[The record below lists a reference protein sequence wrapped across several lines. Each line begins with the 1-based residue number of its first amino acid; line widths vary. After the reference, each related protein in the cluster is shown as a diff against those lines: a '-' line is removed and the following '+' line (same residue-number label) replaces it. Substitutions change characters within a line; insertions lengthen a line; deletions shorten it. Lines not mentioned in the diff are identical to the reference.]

1 MTDAAAYKQSIEKA
15 LNNPKLSE
23 ALHLFGDAYLLA
35 RENAFKGLDFE
46 QMRTE
51 LAAIKD
57 DVRMRRK
64 ELLADFIRN
73 AEAAGSKVFVAR
85 DTREANDYVI
95 ALARQK
101 NAKLIAKSKS
111 MVSEEAHLNKA
122 LEHAGIRAAE
132 TDLGEWIV
140 QLAGQRP
147 SHLVMPAIH
156 MFKEEV
162 AELFSKATGTTHAA
176 DIKTL
181 VNVAREQLRK
191 EYFNADIGLTGANFL
206 IADTGGI
213 GLVTNEGNA
222 RLCATL
228 PRVHVV
234 FAGLHKLVR
243 TMDDAIRITRLLPR
257 NATGQLLTSYI
268 TWIRGAIPTA
278 GETKE
283 QHIVLIDG
291 GREALY
297 ESPACRDAL
306 RCIQCGACANVCP
319 VYQTVGGHVFGS
331 IYISAIGIILTAFYE
346 GLDKAREITRAC
358 IGCRSCTAVC
368 PAKIDLE
375 EIILHLRNQV
385 TKEYGMGMVKNIAFK
400 GVMKNR
406 NLFHTMVKAAAKLQK
421 PMTREKEGDATVRI
435 IRHLPMHFMEKDLT
449 GWRDLPSI
457 APRSFRELFKSI
469 EQQVE
474 NPRYRVGFFV
484 GCGADFVYP
493 EVGVSLVKVLNRLGV
508 EVVFPVE
515 QNCCG
520 IPALYAGDTA
530 TGIELAKQSVKAFS
544 EANVDYVLSICPTCT
559 MGVKRDFVERLADD
573 PVWAQRALS
582 VSEKTLDASAFLEN
596 VLNASTLLKG
606 NAAQSV
612 TYHDSCHLKR
622 GNDVWREPRALLA
635 ATGYRLEEMK
645 NSDRCCGFGGT
656 YSFLS
661 HPQISRQI
669 AGDKVATIMTT
680 GVKTVAMDCPGCMI
694 MIKGS
699 VGRVDPSVRCVHT
712 VELLAEA
719 LDNEPGGSH
728 AARQAGKGAD
738 DEQSFTDR

>member
-1 MTDAAAYKQSIEKA
+1 MSNSNYKQRVEKA
-15 LNNPKLSE
+15 INNPKLSK
-23 ALHLFGDAYLLA
+23 ALHLFGDAYLIA
-35 RENAFKGLDFE
+35 RENAFRGLDFE

-51 LAAIKD
+51 LAGIKN
-57 DVRMRRK
+57 DVRTRRK
-64 ELLADFIRN
+64 ELLAQFIKN
-73 AEAAGSKVFVAR
+73 AEAAGSVVFIAK
-85 DTREANDYVI
+85 DTKEANDYVI
-95 ALARQK
+95 KLAKEK

-122 LEHAGIRAAE
+122 LEAEGIRASE

-147 SHLVMPAIH
+147 SHMVMPAIH

-162 AELFSKATGTTHAA
+162 AELFSKETGEKLSPE
-176 DIKTL
+176 IRTL
-181 VNVAREQLRK
+181 VDAARKNLRK

-228 PRVHVV
+228 PKTHIV
-234 FAGLHKLVR
+234 FAGIHKLVR
-243 TMDDAIRITRLLPR
+243 NMEDAIKVTRLLPR
-257 NATGQLLTSYI
+257 NATGQLLTSYV
-268 TWIRGAIPTA
+268 TWIKGAVPCE
-278 GETKE
+278 GESKE
-283 QHIVLIDG
+283 QHIILIDG

-297 ESPACRDAL
+297 ESSACGDAL

-346 GLDKAREITRAC
+346 GLDKAKEITRAC

-368 PAKIDLE
+368 PSGIDLE
-375 EIILHLRNQV
+375 EIILHLRGMV
-385 TKEYGMGMVKNIAFK
+385 TEKHGMGIVKNIAFK

-406 NLFHTMVKAAAKLQK
+406 GLFHSMVKAASKLQR
-421 PMTREKEGDATVRI
+421 PITADSAGTGDVKV
-435 IRHLPMHFMEKDLT
+435 IRHLPMHFMSKDLT
-449 GWRDLPSI
+449 EWRDLPSI
-457 APRSFRELFKSI
+457 AETSFRDQFKTFK
-469 EQQVE
+469 QNVK
-474 NPRYRVGFFV
+474 NPKYRVGFFV

-493 EVGVSLVKVLNRLGV
+493 EVGISLVKVLNHLGV
-508 EVVFPVE
+508 EVVFPTD

-520 IPALYAGDTA
+520 IPALYSGDTE
-530 TGIELAKQSVKAFS
+530 TGIYLAKQSVKAFY
-544 EANVDYVLSICPTCT
+544 EADVDYVLSICPTCT

-573 PVWAQRALS
+573 PDWAKKAVDLS
-582 VSEKTLDASAFLEN
+582 SKTMDASAFIEKHLDG
-596 VLNASTLLKG
+596 STNLADLD
-606 NAAQSV
+606 AQQEV

-622 GNDVWREPRALLA
+622 GNNVWREPRALLNA
-635 ATGYRLEEMK
+635 SGYSVKEMK

-669 AGDKVATIMTT
+669 TADKVETIKDTCT
-680 GVKTVAMDCPGCMI
+680 KTVAMDCPGCMI
-694 MIKGS
+694 MLKGS
-699 VGRVDPSVRCVHT
+699 MNKAAPSIRCAHT
-712 VELLAEA
+712 MELLAEA
-719 LDNEPGGSH
+719 L
-728 AARQAGKGAD
+728 
-738 DEQSFTDR
+738 EQK